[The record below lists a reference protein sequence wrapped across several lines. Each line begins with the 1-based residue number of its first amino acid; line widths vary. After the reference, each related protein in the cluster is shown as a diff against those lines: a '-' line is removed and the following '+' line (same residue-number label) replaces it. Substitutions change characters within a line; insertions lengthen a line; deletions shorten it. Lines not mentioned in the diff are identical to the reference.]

1 MHDVTPPHETIDDR
15 PDTVPEQGFAGR
27 RVVVMGLG
35 RFGGGVGV
43 TRFLVDRG
51 AEVLVTDQDPADK
64 LGKSLSQIQDVIDT
78 GQVEL
83 RLGEHNVS
91 DFTTCDL
98 VVVNPAVKP
107 GNRFVRAAEAAGI
120 EVTTEMRLLVQ
131 RLPNRLRTI
140 GVTGS
145 AGKSTVTAM
154 IGHVLGKVLGG
165 GGSGLGQGQQT
176 PKHQRPKPNAP
187 KVWVGGNIGGSLL
200 PHLGEIGED
209 DWVVLELSSFMLE
222 RLKQDAHFPGWS
234 PHIAV
239 ITNISP
245 NHLDWHGS
253 MEAYIQAKQ
262 VILEYRDAACGFP
275 LLGAGVHEQLL
286 FPTEVKR
293 YLPIGSHGV
302 VHVPLP
308 VPGEHN
314 QENARKAISAAVKA
328 THRDPLELENLLADF
343 PGLPHRLQLVVERD
357 GVRYFNDSKCT
368 TPEAAMLAIEAF
380 WDSEEKP
387 GIHLILG
394 GKDKGSDMQ
403 SLAGLASEKC
413 KAVYTIGALG
423 DTIAGLL
430 DTAAE
435 SVSGEAAAA
444 RPDSC
449 GGVSWPP
456 ATAEVV
462 RCGDLDQA
470 VAAIQQ
476 RVRPGDV
483 VLLSPAC
490 ASWDQFENY
499 EQRGERFIELVK
511 GESPPS

>member
-1 MHDVTPPHETIDDR
+1 MRE
-15 PDTVPEQGFAGR
+15 PDEFAGQL
-27 RVVVMGLG
+27 VTVMGLG

-51 AEVLVTDQDPADK
+51 ADVLVTDLEPADK
-64 LGKSLSQIQDVIDT
+64 LAKSIAQLQDLIDAGRVT
-78 GQVEL
+78 L

-91 DFTTCDL
+91 DFTTCSL

-154 IGHVLGKVLGG
+154 IGHVLGKVFEQDGA
-165 GGSGLGQGQQT
+165 T
-176 PKHQRPKPNAP
+176 PNRQAAKPPSKA

-200 PHLGEIGED
+200 PHLDEIGED

-222 RLKQDAHFPGWS
+222 RLKNDAHFPGWS

-245 NHLDWHGS
+245 NHLDWHGT
-253 MEAYIQAKQ
+253 MQEYVKAKQ
-262 VILEYRDAACGFP
+262 VIVDYQCEESSDAAFGGMGTAISFNP
-275 LLGAGVHEQLL
+275 PHGNHWLEDNQELFLMSPRLDLL
-286 FPTEVKR
+286 
-293 YLPIGSHGV
+293 
-302 VHVPLP
+302 
-308 VPGEHN
+308 VPGQHN
-314 QENARKAISAAVKA
+314 QVNARLVGLAVQEA
-328 THRDPLELENLLADF
+328 TGFEESDLWDLLLDF
-343 PGLPHRLQLVVERD
+343 PGLPHRLQLVAEID
-357 GVRYFNDSKCT
+357 GVRYYNDSKCT
-368 TPEAAMLAIEAF
+368 TPEAAILAIEAF
-380 WDSEEKP
+380 HEDDKKP

-394 GKDKGSDMQ
+394 GKDKGSDMKP
-403 SLAGLASEKC
+403 LAAFAAEKC

-423 DTIAGLL
+423 QTIAGLVE
-430 DTAAE
+430 TAAE
-435 SVSGEAAAA
+435 ATSAGAE

-449 GGVSWPP
+449 GGVSWPA
-456 ATAEVV
+456 ATAEVI
-462 RCGDLDQA
+462 RCGELDQA
-470 VAAIQQ
+470 VAEIKQ
-476 RVRPGDV
+476 RVQPGDV

-499 EQRGERFIELVK
+499 EQRGERFIELVQT
-511 GESPPS
+511 PTD